1 MWVAEMPAYSAACLL
16 WPTVVMRKPIVVRA
30 ITNQITTA
38 ATTARKKP
46 SGRPQTSGIS
56 ADGWMSGVREMAP
69 ASGSWN
75 GPLAPTRYSVMLTRM
90 ALSMIVVI
98 TSCAPR

>member
-1 MWVAEMPAYSAACLL
+1 
-16 WPTVVMRKPIVVRA
+16 MRNPIVVRETRNHM
-30 ITNQITTA
+30 ITA
-38 ATTARKKP
+38 ASTPKKNP
-46 SGRPQTSGIS
+46 SGSPQTSGIS
-56 ADGWMSGVREMAP
+56 AEGWISGVRDCAP

-75 GPLAPTRYSVMLTRM
+75 GPLDPTRYSVMLMRM